1 VPGHQDNGGR
11 ITLTYVENPETRYAR
26 RPDGVNIAYQ
36 VVGSGEQTMI
46 WCQGLGSH
54 LDLQWTDPDMARFFS
69 GLASF
74 TRLVLYDKAGTGL
87 SDPIAHVPTVE
98 ERSEDI
104 RTVLDA
110 VGVER
115 AVIFGES
122 EGGPSAIVF
131 AASHPER
138 TEALLL
144 FGTIFKGQPTDA
156 ELEQMGAS
164 REELEAGWTKMNLA
178 LDHWGEGRTLDLL
191 APSIAHNAMV
201 RRGFGTFERASV
213 SPGMARGLMEVVRS
227 IDVSSVVGAISAP
240 TLVLHR
246 TGDFLPIGGGR
257 LIAKQIPNAKFVEL
271 PGEDHAFWVGDSDAI
286 VGAAQEFL
294 TGAAAPVE
302 PDRLLATVAFTDIV
316 DSTRHAATIG
326 DAAWRELLQR
336 HDSLLRSRT
345 EAGGGRVVKSLG
357 DGALLT
363 FNGPARAVRCVEGIV
378 RSAEELGV
386 QLRAGVHTG
395 ECEAIGD
402 DLGGL
407 AIHIGARVTAAAAGG
422 EVLVSSTVRELVV
435 GSNLSFEDRGEH
447 ELKGV
452 PDRWHLYALAQTD
465 QDRQRPI
472 TPVGEHMTLADRA
485 SVRIARRAP
494 GALRA
499 MGRLTQRQRG

>member
-1 VPGHQDNGGR
+1 VDA
-11 ITLTYVENPETRYAR
+11 PETRYAR
-26 RPDGVNIAYQ
+26 RADGVNIAYQ
-36 VVGSGEQTMI
+36 VVGSGERTMI

-54 LDLQWTDPDMARFFS
+54 LDLQWTDPNMARFF
-69 GLASF
+69 GALASF

-98 ERSEDI
+98 ERGEDI

-110 VGVER
+110 VGAEQ

-122 EGGPSAIVF
+122 EGGPSAMVF

-144 FGTIFKGQPTDA
+144 FGTIIKGQPTAA

-164 REELEAGWTKMNLA
+164 REALDVAWDKLNLA
-178 LDHWGEGRTLDLL
+178 LDHWGEGRTLDVL
-191 APSIAHNAMV
+191 APSIAPNAMV

-213 SPGMARGLMEVVRS
+213 SPGMARGLMEAVRE
-227 IDVSSVVGAISAP
+227 IDISAVVGAISAP

-257 LIAKQIPNAKFVEL
+257 LLAKEIPNAQFVEL
-271 PGEDHAFWVGDSDAI
+271 PGDDHAFWVGDSDAI
-286 VGAAQEFL
+286 VRAVQGFL
-294 TGAAAPVE
+294 TGAQAQFE

-316 DSTRHAATIG
+316 DSTGRAAAMG

-336 HDSLLRSRT
+336 HDSLIRSQT
-345 EAGGGRVVKSLG
+345 EAAGGRVVKSLG

-363 FNGPARAVRCVEGIV
+363 FSGPARAVRCVDGIV
-378 RSAEELGV
+378 RDAEEDIGI

-395 ECEAIGD
+395 ECEAIGE

-407 AIHIGARVTAAAAGG
+407 AIHIGARVAAAATAG

-435 GSNLSFEDRGEH
+435 GSDLGFDDRGEH

-452 PDRWHLYALAQTD
+452 PDRWHLYALAHTD
-465 QDRQRPI
+465 QPRAI
-472 TPVGEHMTLADRA
+472 TPATEHMTLADRA

-499 MGRLTQRQRG
+499 MGRLAQRQRG